1 MIKTFS
7 VLINGEPK
15 REEPKQPTAEEIAE
29 AVAKKLKEEPKPRD
43 EETLEEKGED
53 D

>member
-15 REEPKQPTAEEIAE
+15 REEPKQPTVEEIAE
-29 AVAKKLKEEPKPRD
+29 AVAKKLKEEPKPQD
-43 EETLEEKGED
+43 EEILEEKGED